1 MNAPSQSS
9 MASGAHAPRRSQDAL
24 ISIVLPVFNEVAILE
39 RLQAEVESSIRET
52 GCRYEIIYVN
62 DGSSDGS
69 AKLLDEIA
77 ARNPCV
83 RVLHFSRNFGHQ
95 AAVQAGLEHARGDA
109 VIIMDSDMQD
119 HPAAFSEFLR
129 QWRLGNDVVYAVR
142 VARKESA
149 FKRALFLSFYRI
161 LNCISRTPIPMD
173 AGNFGLVDGRV
184 AREIAS
190 VIDRDRFYPGLR
202 SWVGFRQIGVPVV
215 RGRRHDDN
223 PRVSLKGL
231 FRLAKTAIFSFSA
244 FPLTMF
250 YGIAAAS
257 LLACLG
263 LSTFSLYHKLI
274 TGDAIPGWTSTTIV
288 VSLFGAMNALGI
300 GVLGEYAIRI
310 FDQVRARPNYIVA
323 RTSSL
328 ATSIDGALRE
338 GSTVE
343 AEARELLGWLAKH
356 RATMHAS
363 VQATVEAQVD

>member
-1 MNAPSQSS
+1 MKPH
-9 MASGAHAPRRSQDAL
+9 ASKVPIVGISRRTSPDAL
-24 ISIVLPVFNEVAILE
+24 VSIILPVFNEVAILG
-39 RLQAEVESSIRET
+39 RLQSAVEEAIRED
-52 GCRYEIIYVN
+52 GCRYEIIYIN

-69 AKLLDEIA
+69 AELLDTMA
-77 ARNPCV
+77 AENPSI

-95 AAVQAGLEHARGDA
+95 AAVQAGLENARGDA

-119 HPAAFSEFLR
+119 DPGAFPEFLR
-129 QWRLGNDVVYAVR
+129 QWRLGYDVVYAVR

-149 FKRALFLSFYRI
+149 IKRGLFLTFYRV
-161 LNCISRTPIPMD
+161 LNRISRTPIPVD

-184 AREIAS
+184 AREIAA

-202 SWVGFRQIGVPVV
+202 SWVGFRQIGIPVE

-223 PRVSLKGL
+223 PRVSLTGL

-250 YGIAAAS
+250 YGIATAS

-263 LSTFSLYHKLI
+263 LSAFSLYHKLV

-310 FDQVRARPNYIVA
+310 FDQVRARPNFIVA
-323 RTSSL
+323 RISST
-328 ATSIDGALRE
+328 AGTNQGGIDAESRIHD
-338 GSTVE
+338 E
-343 AEARELLGWLAKH
+343 ASELLEWLARH
-356 RATMHAS
+356 RAPMSSPQPVAIRSQT
-363 VQATVEAQVD
+363 D